1 MKRKYLLATVIA
13 SLLLASGCQKFFL
26 AAELVDGETFN
37 AAIPKNAKAVVF
49 EYHSS
54 VSSGTLLSTP
64 DSPVPIYGNLDGTTW
79 RVTTGASVINANP
92 DCCGMF
98 SATHHR
104 EFHSSEY
111 IEPELYEIDFGKRLN
126 TENVRD
132 MSYMFYYCE
141 SLRSLDVSSF
151 NTKNVTNMGSM
162 FYNCESLRSLDVSRF
177 NTKNVTNM
185 GSMFYNCESLRSLDV
200 SSFNTKNVTNMG
212 SMFYGC
218 RHLQSLDVSNFNTE
232 NVVDMNRMFF
242 YCDELRSLFISNF
255 NTEKVIDMSGM
266 FACCSSLRRFAAPNF
281 NTENVKNMY
290 GMFSGCNFLT
300 SLDLSNFNTKNV
312 TNMNS
317 MFAYCYWLESLDL
330 SHFNMSRVTDKYD
343 MCRGLSHASRHC
355 TITCPLS
362 VENAIKETDPYYN
375 PSDSDHWNYY
385 YSGLPTSGVTFTWVR
400 PTSE

>member
-37 AAIPKNAKAVVF
+37 ASIPKNAKAVVF

-98 SATHHR
+98 SATYHR

-132 MSYMFYYCE
+132 MSYMFYYC
-141 SLRSLDVSSF
+141 
-151 NTKNVTNMGSM
+151 K
-162 FYNCESLRSLDVSRF
+162 
-177 NTKNVTNM
+177 
-185 GSMFYNCESLRSLDV
+185 SLRSLDV

-255 NTEKVIDMSGM
+255 NTEKVIDMSKM

-317 MFAYCYWLESLDL
+317 MFTYCYWLESLDL

>member
-1 MKRKYLLATVIA
+1 MKTGYFIA
-13 SLLLASGCQKFFL
+13 AAFAALLLASGCQKFFL
-26 AAELVDGETFN
+26 AAELVDGKTFN

-49 EYHSS
+49 EYNSS
-54 VSSGTLLSTP
+54 VASGTLLSTP

-98 SATHHR
+98 SATYHR

-132 MSYMFYYCE
+132 MSYMFYYCK

-162 FYNCESLRSLDVSRF
+162 FYNCESLRSLDVS
-177 NTKNVTNM
+177 
-185 GSMFYNCESLRSLDV
+185 
-200 SSFNTKNVTNMG
+200 SFSTKNVTNMG

-218 RHLQSLDVSNFNTE
+218 RYLQSLDVSNLNTE

-255 NTEKVIDMSGM
+255 NTEKVIDMSEM

-300 SLDLSNFNTKNV
+300 SLDLSNFNTQNV
-312 TNMNS
+312 TNMRG
-317 MFAYCYWLESLDL
+317 MFEYCYWLESLDL

>member
-1 MKRKYLLATVIA
+1 MKTRYFIA
-13 SLLLASGCQKFFL
+13 AAFAALLLASGCQKFFL
-26 AAELVDGETFN
+26 AAELVDGKTFN

-49 EYHSS
+49 EYNSS
-54 VSSGTLLSTP
+54 VASGTLLSTP

-79 RVTTGASVINANP
+79 RVTTSASVINANP

-98 SATHHR
+98 SATYHR

-132 MSYMFYYCE
+132 MSYMFYYC
-141 SLRSLDVSSF
+141 
-151 NTKNVTNMGSM
+151 K
-162 FYNCESLRSLDVSRF
+162 
-177 NTKNVTNM
+177 
-185 GSMFYNCESLRSLDV
+185 SLRSLDV

-218 RHLQSLDVSNFNTE
+218 RHLQSLDVSNFNTKNVTNMGSMFNGCRYLQSLDVSNLNTE

-255 NTEKVIDMSGM
+255 NTEKVIDMSEM

-300 SLDLSNFNTKNV
+300 SLDLSNFNTQNV
-312 TNMNS
+312 TNMRG
-317 MFAYCYWLESLDL
+317 MFEYCYWLESLDL

-362 VENAIKETDPYYN
+362 VEKAIKETDPYYN

>member
-1 MKRKYLLATVIA
+1 MKTGYFIA
-13 SLLLASGCQKFFL
+13 AAFAALLLASGCQKFFL
-26 AAELVDGETFN
+26 AAELVDGKTFN

-49 EYHSS
+49 EYNSS
-54 VSSGTLLSTP
+54 VASGTLLSTP

-98 SATHHR
+98 SATYHR

-132 MSYMFYYCE
+132 MSYMFYYCK

-162 FYNCESLRSLDVSRF
+162 FYNCESLRSLDVS
-177 NTKNVTNM
+177 
-185 GSMFYNCESLRSLDV
+185 
-200 SSFNTKNVTNMG
+200 SFSTKNVTNMG

-218 RHLQSLDVSNFNTE
+218 RYLQSLDVSNLNTE

-255 NTEKVIDMSGM
+255 NTEKVIDMSEM

-300 SLDLSNFNTKNV
+300 SLDLSNFNTQNV
-312 TNMNS
+312 TNMRG
-317 MFAYCYWLESLDL
+317 MFEYCYWLESLDL

-362 VENAIKETDPYYN
+362 VEKTIKETDPYYN